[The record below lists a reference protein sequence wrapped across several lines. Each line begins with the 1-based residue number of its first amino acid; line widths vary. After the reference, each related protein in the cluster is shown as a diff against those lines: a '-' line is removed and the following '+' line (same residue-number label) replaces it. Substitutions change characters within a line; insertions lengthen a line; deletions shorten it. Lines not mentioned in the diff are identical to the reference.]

1 MLYPVRYIL
10 RFFTPDRPIPPELK
24 RNFIHLYFDI
34 GWFGVLTGTTL
45 AFLSVFATRIQ
56 ASGQQ
61 IGLISAGPAVVNL
74 LFTLPA
80 GILLAKYNVNKSI
93 FWASVLNR
101 MFYAVLIFLPLFGQ
115 NDFSIRLIIISTLV
129 MNIPGSVLSV
139 GFTVFFGDAVPSE
152 WRSMVAGI
160 RNAVVGLV
168 TMVFTLISGQIL
180 KNFPLETGY
189 AIVFAIGFLGAAMSS
204 FHLYKVKPVRVPVI
218 EEAQKELPP
227 VIKPQSRLN
236 LSILRGNFGKVVGL
250 LLIFHFFQFL
260 PNAIFPIFL
269 INHLGLD
276 EQNISIGATLFYM
289 MQFIISL
296 RLDPLVRRSNNLKV
310 MGIGMILYG
319 FYPLFLPFCS
329 NAWFFYG
336 VSAVGGLAMGLLG
349 GVLLNYLLERMAEND
364 RPAHMVLY
372 NLGLNTAVLG
382 GSLLGPALAG
392 WFGFVPALIISAIG
406 RSLIGAAILRW
417 G

>member
-1 MLYPVRYIL
+1 MLNPFRYIL
-10 RFFTPDRPIPPELK
+10 HLFRTDQPIPPELK

-45 AFLSVFATRIQ
+45 AFLSVFATRIH

-61 IGLISAGPAVVNL
+61 IGFISAGPAIVNL
-74 LFTLPA
+74 IFTLPA
-80 GILLAKYNVNKSI
+80 GLLLTKFNLNKSI

-101 MFYAVLIFLPLFGQ
+101 MFYAVLIFLPLIGR
-115 NDFSIRLIIISTLV
+115 NDLSIWLIISSTLI

-139 GFTVFFGDAVPSE
+139 GFTVFFGEAVPPE

-168 TMVFTLISGQIL
+168 TMIFTLVSGQIL
-180 KNFPLETGY
+180 KHFSLETGY

-204 FHLYKVKPVRVPVI
+204 FHLFKVKRVIGKPI
-218 EEAQKELPP
+218 GEAPIELPP
-227 VIKPQSRLN
+227 VVKPQSRIN
-236 LSILRGNFGKVVGL
+236 LSFLRGQFGKIVGL
-250 LLIFHFFQFL
+250 LVIFHFFQFL
-260 PNAIFPIFL
+260 PAAIFPLFQ

-276 EQNISIGATLFYM
+276 EQNISIGSTLFYM

-296 RLDPLVRRSNNLKV
+296 RLAPMVRRSKNLKV

-319 FYPLFLPFCS
+319 FYPLFLPLCS

-336 VSAVGGLAMGLLG
+336 VSAVGGLAMGLIG
-349 GVLLNYLLERMAEND
+349 GVLLNYLLEKMAEND

-406 RSLIGAAILRW
+406 RSLIGVAILRW

>member
-1 MLYPVRYIL
+1 MLNPFRYIL
-10 RFFTPDRPIPPELK
+10 RLFRPVQPIPPELK

-45 AFLSVFATRIQ
+45 AFLSVFATRIH

-61 IGLISAGPAVVNL
+61 IGFISAGPAIVNL
-74 LFTLPA
+74 IFTLPA
-80 GILLAKYNVNKSI
+80 GLLLTKFNLNKSI

-101 MFYAVLIFLPLFGQ
+101 MFYAVLIFLPLIGR
-115 NDFSIRLIIISTLV
+115 NDLSIWLIISSTLI

-139 GFTVFFGDAVPSE
+139 GFTVFFGEAVPPE

-168 TMVFTLISGQIL
+168 TMVFTLVSGQIL
-180 KNFPLETGY
+180 KHFSLETGY

-204 FHLYKVKPVRVPVI
+204 FHLFMVKPVLGHPI
-218 EEAQKELPP
+218 DDAQIELPP
-227 VIKPQSRLN
+227 VVKPQSRIN
-236 LSILRGNFGKVVGL
+236 LSILRGQFGKIVGL
-250 LLIFHFFQFL
+250 LVIFHFFQFL
-260 PNAIFPIFL
+260 PAAIFPIFQ

-276 EQNISIGATLFYM
+276 EQNISIGSTLFYM

-296 RLDPLVRRSNNLKV
+296 RLAPMVRRSNNLKV
-310 MGIGMILYG
+310 MSIGMILYG

-336 VSAVGGLAMGLLG
+336 VSAVGGLAMGLIG
-349 GVLLNYLLERMAEND
+349 GVLLNYLLEKMAEND

-406 RSLIGAAILRW
+406 RSLIGVAILRW

>member
-1 MLYPVRYIL
+1 MLNPFRYIL
-10 RFFTPDRPIPPELK
+10 HLFRPVDLIPPELK

-45 AFLSVFATRIQ
+45 AFLSVFATRIH

-61 IGLISAGPAVVNL
+61 IGFISAGPAIVNL
-74 LFTLPA
+74 IFTLPA
-80 GILLAKYNVNKSI
+80 GLLLTKFNLNKSI

-101 MFYAVLIFLPLFGQ
+101 MFYAVLIFLPLIGR
-115 NDFSIRLIIISTLV
+115 NDLSIWLIISSTLI

-139 GFTVFFGDAVPSE
+139 GFTVFFGEAVPPE

-168 TMVFTLISGQIL
+168 TMVFTLVSGQIL
-180 KNFPLETGY
+180 KHFSLETGY

-204 FHLYKVKPVRVPVI
+204 FHLFMVKPVLGQPDGEDQI
-218 EEAQKELPP
+218 ELPS
-227 VIKPQSRLN
+227 VGKHQSRIN
-236 LSILRGNFGKVVGL
+236 LSILRGQFGKIVGL
-250 LLIFHFFQFL
+250 LVIFHFFQFL
-260 PNAIFPIFL
+260 PAAIFPIFQ
-269 INHLGLD
+269 INHLGLN
-276 EQNISIGATLFYM
+276 EQNISIGSTLFYM

-296 RLDPLVRRSNNLKV
+296 RLAPMVRRSNNLKV
-310 MGIGMILYG
+310 MSIGMILYG

-336 VSAVGGLAMGLLG
+336 VSAVGGLAMGLIG
-349 GVLLNYLLERMAEND
+349 GVLLNYLLEKMAEND

-372 NLGLNTAVLG
+372 NFGLNTAVLG

-406 RSLIGAAILRW
+406 RSLIGVAILRR